1 MIREDYVMRM
11 IKQFAQIVAYILG
24 LRRSNQ
30 YPLALITIDNA
41 LRELLGL
48 GSESVARLSD
58 SELLALVKFS
68 AQSEMWRE
76 RGAIL
81 AALLQEEG
89 DILALQEQPEAGQQ
103 RHLRALQVLLE
114 VVIDADQAALPTF
127 TPSVDELVEA
137 LRDVQLP
144 VKTSAALVHYYEQ
157 TQAYSKAE
165 DLLFELRNAYPNDA
179 DISAFG
185 VAFYERLRQQSDDDL
200 IAGNLPRH
208 EVESSLAEWLRLQGT

>member
-1 MIREDYVMRM
+1 MIRDDYVMRM

-30 YPLALITIDNA
+30 YPLALISIDNA

-68 AQSEMWRE
+68 AQSELWRE

-81 AALLQEEG
+81 ATLLQEEG
-89 DILALQEQPEAGQQ
+89 NILVLQEQPEAGQQ

-114 VVIDADQAALPTF
+114 VVIDTDQAPLPNY
-127 TPSVDELVEA
+127 TPSVEELLEI
-137 LRDVQLP
+137 LHDIQLP
-144 VKTSAALVHYYEQ
+144 VKTSAALIHYYEQ
-157 TQAYSKAE
+157 AQAYSKAE
-165 DLLFELRNAYPNDA
+165 DLLFELRNAHPNDA

-185 VAFYERLRQQSDDDL
+185 LAFYERLRQQSDDDL
-200 IAGNLPRH
+200 IAGNLPRD
-208 EVESSLAEWLRLQGT
+208 EVEASLAEWVRIRGA